1 MKLPQRNDR
10 GRLDVTMT
18 PMIDVVFLLLVFFIW
33 TSSFQAPEDSLPT
46 TLSLQGANVE
56 IENVEPKDDAEE
68 PIVVK
73 VRDNGGQPSWSV
85 RETTFPNLE
94 ELEGFMLRLS
104 TVDNQLPVILDIDG
118 AAAIGEAVKV
128 YDVARRV
135 GFERIQF
142 AASVPV
148 NGAAD

>member
-1 MKLPQRNDR
+1 MRLPQRYER

-56 IENVEPKDDAEE
+56 IENLEPKDDAEE
-68 PIVVK
+68 PVVIGINGVGGIIVWN
-73 VRDNGGQPSWSV
+73 VRNN
-85 RETTFPNLE
+85 TFQNLTD
-94 ELEGFMLRLS
+94 LENYL
-104 TVDNQLPVILDIDG
+104 TPIAAVDNQLPVILNIAG
-118 AAAIGEAVKV
+118 EVPIGEVVRV
-128 YDVARRV
+128 YDASRRI
-135 GFERIQF
+135 GFQRIQF

-148 NGAAD
+148 N